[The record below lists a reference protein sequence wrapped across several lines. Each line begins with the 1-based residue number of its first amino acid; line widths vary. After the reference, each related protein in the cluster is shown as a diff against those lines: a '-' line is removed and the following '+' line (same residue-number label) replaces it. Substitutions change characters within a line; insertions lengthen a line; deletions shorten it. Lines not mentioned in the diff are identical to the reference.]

1 MKKQL
6 LLHLLDI
13 AYPNNELPVD
23 GDKIAN
29 LYKRFQFSAN
39 GFTLTDNGKVL
50 LNGNIICDLSKSEA
64 ILNDALNEVSNIE
77 RSIHVKTMN
86 PDNKHLIFIIRE
98 LNRRGYMISNI
109 QALTNETY
117 LHFHKTV

>member
-29 LYKRFQFSAN
+29 LYKRFQFSAS
-39 GFTLTDNGKVL
+39 GFTLTDNGKIL
-50 LNGNIICDLSKSEA
+50 LNDTIICDLSKSESS
-64 ILNDALNEVSNIE
+64 LTDALNQVINIE
-77 RSIHVKTMN
+77 KSIHVKTMN
-86 PDNKHLIFIIRE
+86 PNNKHLIVVIRE

-117 LHFHKTV
+117 LHFHKN